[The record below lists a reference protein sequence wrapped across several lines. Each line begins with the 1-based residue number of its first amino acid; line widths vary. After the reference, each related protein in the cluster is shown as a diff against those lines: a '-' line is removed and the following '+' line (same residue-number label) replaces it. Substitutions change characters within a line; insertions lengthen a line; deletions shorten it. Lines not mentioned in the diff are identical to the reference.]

1 MERIAW
7 GDDAPGQA
15 PKWSAPT
22 ARSGSPARKHCVEKI
37 AGMSVPHADV
47 SWHESAANAAF
58 LHRLRNLIAGQGR
71 LLVFLGAGLSFG
83 AARLQSRARFD
94 YERYDRWWPRD
105 FPFADLMGHDDGLPL
120 PSWPQ
125 LINRMCREIVIQS
138 PAEEHD
144 SLRTFFIEE
153 GPLDCAQLFRQTV
166 GEANYREFLLVQFDS
181 SRYPFV
187 QATPS
192 HAALVRLDL
201 PLLFTTNYDELI
213 EAAYLDAGLQ
223 LRASISEEQFK
234 ARRGEKP
241 VRHLVKLH
249 GSIDQ
254 PETIVLTRGDYA
266 RARADRKE
274 MLSFLRS
281 EMVET
286 AFLFVGFSLSDPNFN
301 LLHDD
306 IRLVYGMNVPAS
318 YTVQGR
324 RNPVKERYL
333 RSLDV
338 NTVWLDSWNALPDF
352 LTRINPVRLGMR
364 RPTGHLDQRT
374 LPETHDPAD
383 ADVKHFERLSLYVT

>member
-1 MERIAW
+1 MVFR
-7 GDDAPGQA
+7 
-15 PKWSAPT
+15 
-22 ARSGSPARKHCVEKI
+22 RHSGSISPPRTIRVEKI
-37 AGMSVPHADV
+37 AGMSDSPANV
-47 SWHESAANAAF
+47 SWHENAANTAF

-71 LLVFLGAGLSFG
+71 VLIFLGAGLSFG
-83 AARLQSRARFD
+83 AARLHSRARFD
-94 YERYDRWWPRD
+94 YERYDRWWPGD
-105 FPFADLMGHDDGLPL
+105 FPFADLMPHDDSLPL

-125 LINRMCREIVIQS
+125 LINRMCREIVAQS

-166 GEANYREFLLVQFDS
+166 GEANYREFLVAQFDA

-187 QATPS
+187 RTTPS

-213 EAAYLDAGLQ
+213 EAAYLEAGLQ
-223 LRASISEEQFK
+223 LRVSISEEQFR
-234 ARRGEKP
+234 ARRGERP

-254 PETIVLTRGDYA
+254 PETIVLTRSDYA
-266 RARADRKE
+266 RARADRNE

-306 IRLVYGMNVPAS
+306 IRLVYGMNLPAS

-338 NTVWLDSWNALPDF
+338 NTVWLDGWNDLPDF
-352 LTRINPVRLGMR
+352 LTRINPK
-364 RPTGHLDQRT
+364 TAEDQPSG
-374 LPETHDPAD
+374 LAD
-383 ADVKHFERLSLYVT
+383 T

>member
-1 MERIAW
+1 M
-7 GDDAPGQA
+7 
-15 PKWSAPT
+15 
-22 ARSGSPARKHCVEKI
+22 V
-37 AGMSVPHADV
+37 GMSTPYEFVP
-47 SWHESAANAAF
+47 WHEDLSNAAL
-58 LHRLRNLIAGQGR
+58 LHRLRGVVAEGR

-83 AARLQSRARFD
+83 AARLNSRAQFD
-94 YERYDRWWPRD
+94 YQKYDRWWRHE
-105 FPFADLMGHDDGLPL
+105 FPFTDLVPDDDGLPL

-138 PAEEHD
+138 PADEHD

-166 GEANYREFLLVQFDS
+166 GEANYREFLLAQFDS

-187 QATPS
+187 QSTPS

-213 EAAYLDAGLQ
+213 EAAYLDASLQ
-223 LRASISEEQFK
+223 LRVSISEEQFT
-234 ARRGEKP
+234 ARRAEGP
-241 VRHLVKLH
+241 ARHLVKLH

-254 PETIVLTRGDYA
+254 PDTIVLTRSDYA
-266 RARADRKE
+266 RAREERRE
-274 MLSFLRS
+274 MLSFLRG

-306 IRLVYGMNVPAS
+306 IRLVYGMNMPAS

-352 LTRINPVRLGMR
+352 LSRINPGE
-364 RPTGHLDQRT
+364 PGG
-374 LPETHDPAD
+374 EKAD
-383 ADVKHFERLSLYVT
+383 HQSGSRDSAGGA